1 MTPLFARLLPKPGI
15 GPALYS
21 VWAIV
26 TIGLSIG
33 VSGLSPE
40 SVTRLLVIALLL
52 GELALRPMLVDALPA
67 LASRTRFLVLGTLLA
82 AAVEGMHMI
91 SMPVFLALRID
102 RETSFAEGLVRYA
115 LDLLFTLPAYVVI
128 FSLLW
133 FFIIR
138 YRYTL
143 WNYILVMGLAQT
155 LGDGGLF
162 FFIDAP
168 AMLFFLPYP
177 MTNYHAINIIPF
189 LAVRDHLPPARSISA
204 GRYLA
209 IPALIG
215 AYLVCG
221 AIIKLVGRSL
231 GLAVD

>member
-1 MTPLFARLLPKPGI
+1 MIPLFTRLRPKPGI
-15 GPALYS
+15 GPALYC

-26 TIGLSIG
+26 AIGLSIG

-189 LAVRDHLPPARSISA
+189 LAVRDHLPPARSAGA

>member
-1 MTPLFARLLPKPGI
+1 MTPLFARLRPMPGI
-15 GPALYS
+15 GPALYC

-26 TIGLSIG
+26 AIGLSIG
-33 VSGLSPE
+33 LSGLSPE

-189 LAVRDHLPPARSISA
+189 LAVRDHLPPARSAGA

-221 AIIKLVGRSL
+221 AIIRLVGRSL
-231 GLAVD
+231 GLAAD

>member
-1 MTPLFARLLPKPGI
+1 MTPLFARLRPKPGI
-15 GPALYS
+15 GPALYG

-26 TIGLSIG
+26 AIGLSIG
-33 VSGLSPE
+33 RSGLSPE

-189 LAVRDHLPPARSISA
+189 LAVRDHLPPARSIGA

-221 AIIKLVGRSL
+221 AIIRLVGRSL
-231 GLAVD
+231 GLAAD

>member
-15 GPALYS
+15 GPALYG

-26 TIGLSIG
+26 AIGLSIG
-33 VSGLSPE
+33 RSGLSPE

-102 RETSFAEGLVRYA
+102 RETSFAQGLVRYA
-115 LDLLFTLPAYVVI
+115 LDLLFTLPAYLVI

-133 FFIIR
+133 FFINR

-189 LAVRDHLPPARSISA
+189 LAVRDHLPPARSAGA

-221 AIIKLVGRSL
+221 AIIRLVGRSL
-231 GLAVD
+231 GLAQD

>member
-15 GPALYS
+15 GPALYG

-26 TIGLSIG
+26 AIGLSIG
-33 VSGLSPE
+33 LSGLSSE

-102 RETSFAEGLVRYA
+102 RETSFAQGLVRYA
-115 LDLLFTLPAYVVI
+115 LDLLFTLPAYLVI

-133 FFIIR
+133 FFINR

-189 LAVRDHLPPARSISA
+189 LAVRDHLPPARSAGA

-231 GLAVD
+231 GLAQD

>member
-1 MTPLFARLLPKPGI
+1 MTPLFARLRPKPGI
-15 GPALYS
+15 GPALYG

-26 TIGLSIG
+26 AIGLSIG
-33 VSGLSPE
+33 RSGLSPE

-102 RETSFAEGLVRYA
+102 RETSFAGGLVRYA

>member
-1 MTPLFARLLPKPGI
+1 
-15 GPALYS
+15 
-21 VWAIV
+21 
-26 TIGLSIG
+26 
-33 VSGLSPE
+33 
-40 SVTRLLVIALLL
+40 
-52 GELALRPMLVDALPA
+52 
-67 LASRTRFLVLGTLLA
+67 
-82 AAVEGMHMI
+82 MI

-102 RETSFAEGLVRYA
+102 RETSFAQGLLRYA
-115 LDLLFTLPAYVVI
+115 LDLSFTLPAYVLI
-128 FSLLW
+128 FALLW
-133 FFIIR
+133 FFINR

-189 LAVRDHLPPARSISA
+189 LAVRDHLPPARSAGA

>member
-1 MTPLFARLLPKPGI
+1 MTPLFARLRPKPGI
-15 GPALYS
+15 GPALYG

-26 TIGLSIG
+26 AIGLSIG
-33 VSGLSPE
+33 LSGLSPE

-52 GELALRPMLVDALPA
+52 GELALRPMLVGALPA

-102 RETSFAEGLVRYA
+102 RETSFAQGLVRYA

-133 FFIIR
+133 FFINR

-143 WNYILVMGLAQT
+143 WNYILVMGLGQT

-189 LAVRDHLPPARSISA
+189 LAVRDHLPPARSAGA

-231 GLAVD
+231 GLAQD

>member
-1 MTPLFARLLPKPGI
+1 MTPLFARLRPKPGI
-15 GPALYS
+15 GPALYG

-26 TIGLSIG
+26 AIGLSIG
-33 VSGLSPE
+33 RSGLSPE

-102 RETSFAEGLVRYA
+102 RETSFAGGLVRYA

-133 FFIIR
+133 FFINR

-143 WNYILVMGLAQT
+143 WNYVLVMGLAQT

-162 FFIDAP
+162 FFIHAP

-177 MTNYHAINIIPF
+177 MTNYHAINVAPF
-189 LAVRDHLPPARSISA
+189 LAVRDHLPPARSAGA

-221 AIIKLVGRSL
+221 AIIRLVGRSL
-231 GLAVD
+231 GLAAD

>member
-1 MTPLFARLLPKPGI
+1 MTPLFARLRPKPGI
-15 GPALYS
+15 GPALYCA
-21 VWAIV
+21 WAIV
-26 TIGLSIG
+26 AIGLSI
-33 VSGLSPE
+33 VLSGLSPE
-40 SVTRLLVIALLL
+40 SVTRLFVIALLL
-52 GELALRPMLVDALPA
+52 GELAFLPMLVDALPA

-82 AAVEGMHMI
+82 AAVEGMHML

-102 RETSFAEGLVRYA
+102 RETSFGEGLVRYA
-115 LDLLFTLPAYVVI
+115 LDLLFTLPAYLVI

-133 FFIIR
+133 FFINR

-177 MTNYHAINIIPF
+177 MTNYHAINVIPF
-189 LAVRDHLPPARSISA
+189 LAVRDHLPPARSAGA

-221 AIIKLVGRSL
+221 AIIRLVGRSL
-231 GLAVD
+231 GFAAD

>member
-1 MTPLFARLLPKPGI
+1 MCIR
-15 GPALYS
+15 
-21 VWAIV
+21 
-26 TIGLSIG
+26 
-33 VSGLSPE
+33 
-40 SVTRLLVIALLL
+40 
-52 GELALRPMLVDALPA
+52 
-67 LASRTRFLVLGTLLA
+67 
-82 AAVEGMHMI
+82 
-91 SMPVFLALRID
+91 D
-102 RETSFAEGLVRYA
+102 R
-115 LDLLFTLPAYVVI
+115 LFTLPAYVVI

-133 FFIIR
+133 FFINR

-221 AIIKLVGRSL
+221 AITVSYTHLDVYKRQILPGCLFEVALALAPEREEFL
-231 GLAVD
+231 DVQAGLAQRVLRRRQRAVGVGDDLIAIAVVDQAEQQELVAAAGRAHGLQVQATTYRWRWLHPDLPLSLIHI

>member
-1 MTPLFARLLPKPGI
+1 MTPFFARLLPKPGI
-15 GPALYS
+15 GPALYC

>member
-1 MTPLFARLLPKPGI
+1 MTPLFARLRPKPGI
-15 GPALYS
+15 GPALYG

-26 TIGLSIG
+26 AIGLSIG
-33 VSGLSPE
+33 RSGLSPE

-52 GELALRPMLVDALPA
+52 GELALRPMLVDAHPA

-102 RETSFAEGLVRYA
+102 RETSFAQGLVRYA

-133 FFIIR
+133 FFINR

-189 LAVRDHLPPARSISA
+189 LAVRDHLPPARSAGA

-231 GLAVD
+231 GLAQD

>member
-1 MTPLFARLLPKPGI
+1 MTPLFARLRPKPGI
-15 GPALYS
+15 GPALYC

-26 TIGLSIG
+26 AIGLSIAL
-33 VSGLSPE
+33 SGLSPE

-52 GELALRPMLVDALPA
+52 GELALRPMLVGALPA
-67 LASRTRFLVLGTLLA
+67 LAPRTRFLVLGTVLA

-133 FFIIR
+133 FFINR

-189 LAVRDHLPPARSISA
+189 LAVRDHLPPARSAGA

-221 AIIKLVGRSL
+221 AIIRLVGRSL
-231 GLAVD
+231 GLAAD

>member
-1 MTPLFARLLPKPGI
+1 MTSFLARLLPKPGI
-15 GPALYS
+15 GPALYC

-26 TIGLSIG
+26 AIGLSIG
-33 VSGLSPE
+33 LSGLSPE

-52 GELALRPMLVDALPA
+52 GELALRPTLVGALPA
-67 LASRTRFLVLGTLLA
+67 LTPKIRFLVLGIVLA

-91 SMPVFLALRID
+91 SMPVFPALRIVG
-102 RETSFAEGLVRYA
+102 ETSFVQGLVRYA
-115 LDLLFTLPAYVVI
+115 LDLLFTLPAYAVI

-133 FFIIR
+133 FFINR
-138 YRYTL
+138 YRYGL

-162 FFIDAP
+162 FFIDTP

-177 MTNYHAINIIPF
+177 MPNYHAINVIPF
-189 LAVRDHLPPARSISA
+189 LAVRDHLPPGRSARA
-204 GRYLA
+204 VRYLA
-209 IPALIG
+209 IPGLIG

-221 AIIKLVGRSL
+221 AIIKLVGRPL
-231 GLAVD
+231 GLAPD

>member
-1 MTPLFARLLPKPGI
+1 MTSFLARLLPEPGI
-15 GPALYS
+15 GPALYC

-26 TIGLSIG
+26 AIGLSIAL
-33 VSGLSPE
+33 SGLSPE

-52 GELALRPMLVDALPA
+52 GELALRPMLVRALPV
-67 LASRTRFLVLGTLLA
+67 LAPRTRFLVLGTALA
-82 AAVEGMHMI
+82 TTVEGMHMI

-102 RETSFAEGLVRYA
+102 RETSFAQGLVRYA

-128 FSLLW
+128 LSLLW
-133 FFIIR
+133 FFINR
-138 YRYTL
+138 YRHTL
-143 WNYILVMGLAQT
+143 WNCIFAMGLAQP
-155 LGDGGLF
+155 LGDGGRF

-177 MTNYHAINIIPF
+177 MTNYHAINIAPF
-189 LAVRDHLPPARSISA
+189 LAVRDDLPPARSASA
-204 GRYLA
+204 VRYLA

-221 AIIKLVGRSL
+221 AIIRVVGRSL

>member
-1 MTPLFARLLPKPGI
+1 MTPLFARLRPKPGI
-15 GPALYS
+15 GPALYG

-26 TIGLSIG
+26 AIGLSIG
-33 VSGLSPE
+33 RSGLSPE

-102 RETSFAEGLVRYA
+102 RETSFAGGLVRYA

-133 FFIIR
+133 FFINR

-189 LAVRDHLPPARSISA
+189 LAVRDHLPPARSIGA

-221 AIIKLVGRSL
+221 AIIRLVGRSL
-231 GLAVD
+231 GLAAD